1 MEYLILIVTLAGI
14 VFGADWLVAGA
25 VSIARRFR
33 VSDFVIGAAIVGIG
47 TSMPEL
53 VVSFFGA
60 IKGNADV
67 AIGNVVGSNIFNVLG
82 ILGLTA
88 LFFPIVIDRQNMTFE
103 IPLCIAVSVLVTLL
117 AFNFFDGSP
126 AVLGRLDGWVLILL
140 FAGFMWYSFARDKKE
155 KGERAPHEARG
166 EEAIRREGEEAI
178 RREGE
183 EAMDTTPL
191 WWAIAKVIGGLAVL
205 IVSCDL
211 FVENAVAVARSFGVN
226 DAFISLTLI
235 ACGTSLPELAASV
248 VAAFKKNTQLA
259 LGNIVGS
266 NIFNI
271 LLILGVS
278 SQVMPLTSVGITWV
292 DYVVMIAAATV
303 PLLFGFKG
311 KIGRVGG
318 LLMVASFVLYTWYLL
333 MVQ

>member
-1 MEYLILIVTLAGI
+1 MSYLILIISLVGI
-14 VFGADWLVAGA
+14 VFGAEFLVAGS
-25 VSIARRFR
+25 VSVARRYK

-60 IKGNADV
+60 LKGNADV

-88 LFFPIVIDRQNMTFE
+88 ICFPIAIDRKNMTFE
-103 IPLCIAVSVLVTLL
+103 IPFCIGVSVLLTLL
-117 AFNFFDGSP
+117 ALNFFKGTTSMISRIDG
-126 AVLGRLDGWVLILL
+126 LILILL
-140 FAGFMWYSFARDKKE
+140 FVGYMYYSFVRDQKNAAS
-155 KGERAPHEARG
+155 APVEAN
-166 EEAIRREGEEAI
+166 EPILS
-178 RREGE
+178 
-183 EAMDTTPL
+183 L
-191 WWAIAKVIGGLAVL
+191 WKALLKIVGGLALL
-205 IVSCDL
+205 ITSCDF
-211 FVENAVAVARSFGVN
+211 FVDNAIVIAKSWGVS
-226 DAFISLTLI
+226 DAIISLTLI

-248 VAAFKKNTQLA
+248 AAACKKNTQLA

-278 SQVMPLTSVGITWV
+278 SQVMPLVSADITIV
-292 DYVVMIAAATV
+292 DYAVMIAAAAF

-318 LLMVASFVLYTWYLL
+318 AVMLLCFVLYTWYLIA
-333 MVQ
+333 

>member
-1 MEYLILIVTLAGI
+1 MSYLILVISLVGI
-14 VFGADWLVAGA
+14 VFGAEFLVAGS
-25 VSIARRFR
+25 VSVARRYK

-60 IKGNADV
+60 LKGNADV

-88 LFFPIVIDRQNMTFE
+88 ICFPIAIDRKNITFE
-103 IPLCIAVSVLVTLL
+103 IPFCIGVSVILTLL
-117 AFNFFDGSP
+117 ALNFFNGTPATIGRVDGI
-126 AVLGRLDGWVLILL
+126 ILL
-140 FAGFMWYSFARDKKE
+140 LLFVGYMWYSFARDKQNTTDEAPVETKE
-155 KGERAPHEARG
+155 PILA
-166 EEAIRREGEEAI
+166 
-178 RREGE
+178 
-183 EAMDTTPL
+183 L
-191 WWAIAKVIGGLAVL
+191 WVALLKIVGGLALL
-205 IVSCDL
+205 ITSCDF
-211 FVENAVAVARSFGVN
+211 FVDNAIVIAKSWGVS
-226 DAFISLTLI
+226 DAIISLTLI

-248 VAAFKKNTQLA
+248 AAACKKNTQLA

-278 SQVMPLTSVGITWV
+278 SQVMPLVSADITIV
-292 DYVVMIAAATV
+292 DYAVMIAAAAF

-318 LLMVASFVLYTWYLL
+318 AVMLLFFVLYTWYLIAG
-333 MVQ
+333 